1 MKPCIEAMRPKRIP
15 TIRSRLILL
24 VMACLIPA
32 TLMVVAL
39 LAYDYRQD
47 RERLIEDSKATAR
60 AIMSAVDRD
69 TAGMQATLLGLA
81 TAPVCIR

>member
-1 MKPCIEAMRPKRIP
+1 MRPKRIP

-39 LAYDYRQD
+39 LAYDPKSVSYQFC
-47 RERLIEDSKATAR
+47 
-60 AIMSAVDRD
+60 
-69 TAGMQATLLGLA
+69 GG
-81 TAPVCIR
+81 